1 MWCDASPHAST
12 MGNDIAIRA
21 VGISKRYRAG
31 QRGRY
36 RNLRDAIAG
45 ALSVFGRR
53 GPTSACAAT
62 SGATHAPVTDA
73 HGYFWALKDV
83 SFEVK
88 LGEAVGIIGPNGA
101 GKSTLLKILGRVTRP
116 TAGYADVTGRVGS
129 LFEVGTGFNSEL
141 SGRENVYLSGAILGM
156 KKKQIDRKFDQI
168 VAFADI
174 EPFLDT
180 AVKYYST
187 GMFVRIAFA
196 VAAHLDT
203 DILLVDD
210 VLAVGDAGFREKC
223 LRKMEAVI
231 GEGRTVVLVSHDM
244 TTVNALC
251 GRTLRMEHGLLVPPR
266 AGPFPPDGARRTG
279 ADVAL
284 DSARADRHG
293 AGGWR

>member
-1 MWCDASPHAST
+1 MWCDATPRTLT
-12 MGNDIAIRA
+12 MSDDVAIRV
-21 VGISKRYRAG
+21 VGLSKRYRLG

-36 RNLRDAIAG
+36 RNLRDAVAG
-45 ALSVFGRR
+45 AFTGFGRR
-53 GPTSACAAT
+53 ALTSARTVT
-62 SGATHAPVTDA
+62 SGARQFPVTDA

-88 LGEAVGIIGPNGA
+88 HGEAVGIIGPNGA
-101 GKSTLLKILGRVTRP
+101 GKSTLLKILGRITRP
-116 TAGYADVTGRVGS
+116 TAGYADVSGRVGS

-180 AVKYYST
+180 PVKYYSN

-210 VLAVGDAGFREKC
+210 VLTVGDAGFREKC
-223 LRKMEAVI
+223 LLKMEAVI

-244 TTVNALC
+244 ATVNALC
-251 GRTLRMEHGLLVPPR
+251 GRTLRMEHGLLMAAT
-266 AGPFPPDGARRTG
+266 AGALPQDGARRAG
-279 ADVAL
+279 VAPE
-284 DSARADRHG
+284 SAHADRHG
-293 AGGWR
+293 GGGWR